1 MRETLNFKLK
11 KPDLTDPVDI
21 SVLND
26 NLDIIDEELNKSK
39 SAAKYIIDAT
49 SVLRLDF
56 AETESKSV
64 DLTETVNAEE
74 LLAAANAGNMIRL
87 KFLNAD
93 GAVVEIA
100 LNGRVV
106 GNSYTLFTGIAE
118 NPFFASYSQFELGIR
133 TVDGAT
139 KISLEYHLNP
149 MAEKGQAEDVI
160 VKLDLS
166 GYYDGI
172 IKRIYADG
180 GESNLDVTFDANGN
194 PIKFSNGVE
203 EFTVVWPAEGA

>member
-26 NLDIIDEELNKSK
+26 NLDIIDEELNKSG

-74 LLAAANAGNMIRL
+74 LLAAANAGDMIIL

-100 LNGRVV
+100 LDGRVN

-166 GYYDGI
+166 GYHDGI

-203 EFTVVWPAEGA
+203 EFEVVWPAEGA

>member
-74 LLAAANAGNMIRL
+74 LLSAANAGNMIRL
-87 KFLNAD
+87 KFQSD
-93 GAVVEIA
+93 HIP
-100 LNGRVV
+100 
-106 GNSYTLFTGIAE
+106 GI
-118 NPFFASYSQFELGIR
+118 G
-133 TVDGAT
+133 
-139 KISLEYHLNP
+139 
-149 MAEKGQAEDVI
+149 
-160 VKLDLS
+160 S
-166 GYYDGI
+166 G
-172 IKRIYADG
+172 
-180 GESNLDVTFDANGN
+180 
-194 PIKFSNGVE
+194 
-203 EFTVVWPAEGA
+203 